1 MKKGKGKWKDLRHH
15 KNDKNKNINS
25 EFLFYRARI
34 DEIDRKI
41 LSLLDERAKL
51 ALKIY
56 DIKRKNDISVFD
68 PIREDEKI
76 KWAYENVFYFPPQS
90 AASVFVEIFSGTRK
104 LWGDIRVSYLGP
116 EGSFSHEVGISVF
129 GSSVIL
135 IPSRDIEEVFRSVS
149 AGDADYGVVPI
160 ENSRDG
166 LVGETLDALMSYDTS
181 IVYEVSFPISFA
193 FLSNVQLDKVKR
205 IYSHPKAIAQ
215 CSRWIKE
222 NLHHAEI
229 IYTSSTSEGARLAS
243 EDERAGAIASEKV
256 AEIFKIKVLEKNIQ
270 DSHGE
275 RTDFIIISKFAKGD
289 REISAALWKSLGTGK
304 DKKMSLCF
312 SVIDRPGAL
321 FHALEPLAKR
331 KINMKKIH
339 SRPDR
344 VTKRYNFFIEI
355 ECARGKNIDEALSEM
370 GERVLF
376 MKIFG
381 EYPYRKM

>member
-289 REISAALWKSLGTGK
+289 REISAALWKSLETGK